1 MERNSRKGG
10 ETLFTG
16 IIQEVG
22 ILKER
27 IIADNRYQLR
37 IEGDKVL
44 NNLHKGDSIAV
55 NGVCLTVINYNSN
68 SFTADIM
75 PETLRATNLG
85 KLKNGAKVNLEQAVR
100 ADGFF
105 GGHLVTGHVD
115 GIGIVKRIIY
125 EKNARLV
132 EIEVSRELTEFMVDK
147 GSIALNGVS
156 LTLMKVY
163 DNSLSVSLIP
173 ETWNNTNLRDTN
185 IGDEIN
191 IETDLIGKY
200 VVKMMRKG
208 RIRDNRDAN
217 IDKNFLQENG
227 FL

>member
-1 MERNSRKGG
+1 
-10 ETLFTG
+10 LFTG

-115 GIGIVKRIIY
+115 GIGIVKRITY

-208 RIRDNRDAN
+208 KIRDNRDAN

-227 FL
+227 FI